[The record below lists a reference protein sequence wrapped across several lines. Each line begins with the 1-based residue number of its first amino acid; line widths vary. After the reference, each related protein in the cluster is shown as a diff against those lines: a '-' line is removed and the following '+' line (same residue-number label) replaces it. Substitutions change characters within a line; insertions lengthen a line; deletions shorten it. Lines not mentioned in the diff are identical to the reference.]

1 MFPHNFV
8 VKEIEFWSGYNWG
21 TIKLESAHAR
31 SVLLDHA
38 KYHPFKPFTDG
49 EPWEIRKFQK
59 TVRESQPSVS
69 STESLMGDISKSI
82 KETNQQSKPSVALT
96 PKQPQKQNLPNKQPK
111 TL

>member
-31 SVLLDHA
+31 SVLLEHA

-49 EPWEIRKFQK
+49 K
-59 TVRESQPSVS
+59 
-69 STESLMGDISKSI
+69 LLISYYFDFVCYELCPYYLLLSI
-82 KETNQQSKPSVALT
+82 IILFVYLHI
-96 PKQPQKQNLPNKQPK
+96 
-111 TL
+111 